1 MQAARIDEV
10 VMRGLDP
17 RIHRLGKS
25 IAKRRKALATAG
37 WTAGLGLPIGSVG
50 LVLGYLVFLRRDLP
64 AGS

>member
-1 MQAARIDEV
+1 MQAARIHEV

-37 WTAGLGLPIGSVG
+37 WTAGLGLPGATCEG
-50 LVLGYLVFLRRDLP
+50 AALNQ
-64 AGS
+64 AN